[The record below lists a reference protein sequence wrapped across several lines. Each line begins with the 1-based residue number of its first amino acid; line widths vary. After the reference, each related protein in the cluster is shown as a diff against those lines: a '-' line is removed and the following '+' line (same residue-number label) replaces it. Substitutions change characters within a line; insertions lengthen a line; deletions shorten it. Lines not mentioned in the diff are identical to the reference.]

1 MNAPPLY
8 RLAKLSPSVLAVL
21 GSPEPR
27 IYPWGENTDKTV
39 AYPYA
44 TWIEVSGAPY
54 NHLAGRPSVDRTTT
68 QIDVW
73 AKAADPAQAQRMVE
87 EAATA
92 LRDAIELDC
101 YITAWRRHPR
111 DPDTKVYRISFDAE
125 WQLNR

>member
-1 MNAPPLY
+1 MSTPPLY
-8 RLAKLSPSVLAVL
+8 RLAKLSPAVLAVL

-27 IYPWGENTDKTV
+27 IYPWGENTDT
-39 AYPYA
+39 AILYPYV
-44 TWIEVSGAPY
+44 TWIEIGGSPFS
-54 NHLAGRPSVDRTTT
+54 HLADRPRVDRTTT

-73 AKAADPAQAQRMVE
+73 AKSSDSAQAQRMVE

-111 DPDTKVYRISFDAE
+111 DSDTKVYRISFDAD
-125 WQLNR
+125 WQLSR